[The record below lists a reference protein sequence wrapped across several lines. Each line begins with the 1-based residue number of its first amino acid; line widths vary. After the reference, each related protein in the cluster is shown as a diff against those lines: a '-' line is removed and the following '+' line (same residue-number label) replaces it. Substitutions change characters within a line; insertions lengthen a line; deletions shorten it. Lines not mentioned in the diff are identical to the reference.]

1 MIIKHFFSLIAVLG
15 GKVTC
20 NIPKY
25 DIKEKM
31 QINRALTHDQEH
43 AHCALA
49 DLEAGGPGG
58 YLGCT
63 PLSNFKNKR
72 D

>member
-49 DLEAGGPGG
+49 DLEAGGAGG
-58 YLGCT
+58 LLGLH
-63 PLSNFKNKR
+63 PPFKF
-72 D
+72 